1 MPIRADADE
10 DEAELVRRARRGQEA
25 AFAELYRRHARAVH
39 ALAFRLT
46 GNAAAAEDITQDCF
60 LKLLQFLGGLRRGA
74 PLRPWLKRVAANAA
88 IDRIRRER
96 RYADADADAGE
107 PAAPDAGPSLHA
119 EALGALRRLSPAVRT
134 LVWLHTMEGW
144 SHRELGRRFGRSE
157 SWSKSAIARAL
168 GQLRGELEGDPAQH
182 DDHD

>member
-1 MPIRADADE
+1 MPSHADA
-10 DEAELVRRARRGQEA
+10 DEAELVRLARRGQEA

-60 LKLLQFLGGLRRGA
+60 LKLLQFLGRLHRGA

-96 RYADADADAGE
+96 RYPDAGDETE

-157 SWSKSAIARAL
+157 SCSKSAIARAL
-168 GQLRGELEGDPAQH
+168 GQLRGEIEEETPHGD
-182 DDHD
+182 D

>member
-1 MPIRADADE
+1 MPSHADA
-10 DEAELVRRARRGQEA
+10 DEAELVRLARRGQET

-60 LKLLQFLGGLRRGA
+60 LKLLQFLGGLRSGA

-96 RYADADADAGE
+96 RYADAEDETE

-168 GQLRGELEGDPAQH
+168 GQLRGEIEEEETPHGD
-182 DDHD
+182 D

>member
-1 MPIRADADE
+1 MPIRADAE
-10 DEAELVRRARRGQEA
+10 QDEAQLVRRARRGQEA

-39 ALAFRLT
+39 SLALRLT

-60 LKLLQFLGGLRRGA
+60 LKLLQFLGGLRRGS

-88 IDRIRRER
+88 IHRIRRER
-96 RYADADADAGE
+96 RYAAAEDETE

-119 EALGALRRLSPAVRT
+119 EALGALRRLSPTVRT

-144 SHRELGRRFGRSE
+144 SHRELGERFGHSE
-157 SWSKSAIARAL
+157 SWSKSAVSRAL
-168 GQLRGELEGDPAQH
+168 LQLRGELEGEPPH
-182 DDHD
+182 DHG